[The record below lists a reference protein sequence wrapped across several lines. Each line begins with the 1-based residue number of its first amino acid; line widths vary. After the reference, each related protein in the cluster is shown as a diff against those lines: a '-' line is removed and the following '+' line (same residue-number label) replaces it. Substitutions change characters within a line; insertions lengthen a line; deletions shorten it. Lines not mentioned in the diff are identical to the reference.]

1 MATATEASIFLNRET
16 TTLVLVDHQVGLLS
30 GVRDIKTSE
39 LKANLVALVRCA
51 KLLGLPIVAT
61 NVAPEMWG
69 PLLPEVAAEL
79 AGLKVINR
87 TMVNAWDEKKVVD
100 AIAQTGR
107 NQLLIA
113 GISLEVCAAFPALSA
128 KAAGYDARVVVDA
141 SGTFNEAKRQTGL
154 TRLQMAGVQVVD
166 YATAATELLHDNADP
181 LAGPLYGA
189 MNMDFSTIVYQLK
202 NS

>member
-1 MATATEASIFLNRET
+1 MAAQVPDSIFLNRST
-16 TTLVLVDHQVGLLS
+16 TTLLLVDHQVGLLS

-51 KLLGLPIVAT
+51 KLLGVPVVAT

-79 AGLKVINR
+79 SGQRVIER
-87 TMVNAWDEKKVVD
+87 TLVNAWDEPKVVD
-100 AIAQTGR
+100 AIARTGR
-107 NQLLIA
+107 KQLLIA

-141 SGTFNEAKRQTGL
+141 SGTFNDAKRQTGL
-154 TRLQMAGVQVVD
+154 IRLQMADVQVVD

-181 LAGPLYGA
+181 VAAPVYGA
-189 MNMDFSTIVYQLK
+189 MNMDFATIVYQLK

>member
-1 MATATEASIFLNRET
+1 MNAHKPDSIFLNRET
-16 TTLVLVDHQVGLLS
+16 TAILLVDHQVGLLS

-51 KLLGLPIVAT
+51 KLMGIPVIAT

-69 PLLPEVAAEL
+69 PLLPEVSAEL
-79 AGLKVINR
+79 TGQQVINR
-87 TMVNAWDEKKVVD
+87 TLVNAWDEKNVVD
-100 AIAQTGR
+100 AIAKTGR
-107 NQLLIA
+107 KQLLIA

-141 SGTFNEAKRQTGL
+141 SGTFNDAKRQTGL

-181 LAGPLYGA
+181 LAGPVYGA
-189 MNMDFSTIVYQLK
+189 MNMDFATIVYQLK